1 MSRLGERN
9 HRITTGVQMLIE
21 RRSKCQGFRVGVSTL
36 LEKKL
41 CDQERMHGSYSA
53 ALMMV
58 GKDTCRSHQSH
69 DLYEDDLHFALAMVR
84 RAKLR
89 VHSFGSLHFTSRLV
103 HGITTFVPCLAERFG
118 GCLSLHFICA
128 YPLPWRGVYQSPS
141 KRQRNVRCEILHSL
155 TREQIPPLQT
165 KAAT

>member
-58 GKDTCRSHQSH
+58 GKDTGRCHQSH
-69 DLYEDDLHFALAMVR
+69 DLYQDDNVIFTLTMVW
-84 RAKLR
+84 RARLR
-89 VHSFGSLHFTSRLV
+89 LHSFTSLHFISRLV
-103 HGITTFVPCLAERFG
+103 HGITTFMPCLAGCFG
-118 GCLSLHFICA
+118 GCISLHFICA

-141 KRQRNVRCEILHSL
+141 KRQRNDW
-155 TREQIPPLQT
+155 
-165 KAAT
+165 

>member
-1 MSRLGERN
+1 MHLRLPSTPMSRLGERN

-21 RRSKCQGFRVGVSTL
+21 RRSKCQGFRVGLSTL

-89 VHSFGSLHFTSRLV
+89 VHSFGSLHFTPCSRHHDLCALPCRTLWRLP
-103 HGITTFVPCLAERFG
+103 ITALHMCISFALERG
-118 GCLSLHFICA
+118 LSIPIEEAAQC
-128 YPLPWRGVYQSPS
+128 PV
-141 KRQRNVRCEILHSL
+141 RNFAF
-155 TREQIPPLQT
+155 TY
-165 KAAT
+165 